1 MKHVLHKLCLLMGLA
16 VLGTAGPVIAQTFKP
31 SKPIE
36 IVVHTGP
43 GGGNDVFIRAVLA
56 TLKKDNLTQDQFV
69 VVNKSGG
76 GSANAMNYLREKAG
90 DSHTLGVYASVFVSD
105 VLVQE
110 SAPLGLEKITPVA
123 GLVSE
128 PAMVVVRSDSPYKTM
143 ADLIAAAKAQPGKL
157 KQSGGSVLSRMPSSA

>member
-1 MKHVLHKLCLLMGLA
+1 MKSVLKSLVVVMGLA
-16 VLGTAGPVIAQTFKP
+16 ALSSLATVHAQAFKP

-56 TLKKDNLTQDQFV
+56 TLKKDNLTQDNFV

-90 DSHTLGVYASVFVSD
+90 DSHTIGVYASVFVSD
-105 VLVQE
+105 LLVQE
-110 SAPLGLEKITPVA
+110 SAPLSLDKVTPIA

-128 PAMVVVRSDSPYKTM
+128 PAMLVVK
-143 ADLIAAAKAQPGKL
+143 ADKGK
-157 KQSGGSVLSRMPSSA
+157 KQGSKHEESSHD